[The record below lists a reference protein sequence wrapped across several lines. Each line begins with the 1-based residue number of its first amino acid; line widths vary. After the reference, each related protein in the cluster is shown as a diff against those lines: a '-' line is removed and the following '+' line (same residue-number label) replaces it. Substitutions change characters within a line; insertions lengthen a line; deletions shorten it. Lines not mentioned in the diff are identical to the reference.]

1 MYITNSYGRLFM
13 NAVFTTTIMNN
24 DDIATHIDAS
34 HVHDVI
40 HELYLVHRLHYTKQ
54 NLGNGHWNS
63 VGNEV
68 SDYRVLQPGTRQK
81 IHSRKIEWLLM
92 LDF

>member
-1 MYITNSYGRLFM
+1 MK
-13 NAVFTTTIMNN
+13 AVLTTTIMNN
-24 DDIATHIDAS
+24 DDIAIHIDAS

-68 SDYRVLQPGTRQK
+68 SDYRVFQPGTRQK
-81 IHSRKIEWLLM
+81 IHIKKNRMATCARLLVCVIKTH
-92 LDF
+92 LH